1 MNSTDLIIKRYFPLL
16 IGGIFLLISHHSFA
30 GGSIPNLIGTWQG
43 KATSHSKVHG
53 FEILSGITFIIE
65 DQKGR
70 VFKGRKEWMVKGKKY
85 VEGFSGLISVDNS
98 KLYLAEHQGGTDIG
112 EIITRD
118 QIVLYYM
125 KDGRN
130 ASTAFY
136 ELKRSK

>member
-1 MNSTDLIIKRYFPLL
+1 MNNTELIMKRYFFFL
-16 IGGIFLLISHHSFA
+16 IIVIFLLISHHSFA
-30 GGSIPNLIGTWQG
+30 GTSIPNMIGTWQG
-43 KATSHSKVHG
+43 KATMHGKMHG
-53 FEILSGITFIIE
+53 FESLQSITFIIE

-85 VEGFSGLISVDNS
+85 VEGFSGLISADNS